1 LSFWKQNPNPE
12 QLNKEHFV
20 GPAISLLGMASLIL
34 IGVILSRDRRAI
46 SVRTVGSAFLL
57 LVSVAALVLFVPLGK
72 EFLFTIG
79 EAVQWVI
86 NYSNV
91 GISFLFGELVTDK
104 VGFVFALRILPI
116 IIFFSALMA
125 VLYHLGIMQWVVK
138 LIGGLFQRVIGTQ
151 RVESFCAA
159 ANIFVSQAEAP
170 LVVKPYIKS
179 VSDSQLFA
187 IMVTGMSTVAGSMLA
202 GYAAMGIR
210 IDYLVAA
217 SVMAAPSGLLM
228 AKILYPNS
236 KEDEHRVSEEVVEE
250 PEERSANVIA
260 AVAEGAANGTRI
272 AVNVGAM
279 LIAFIALLSLLNG
292 IFGLL
297 GSFIGLENLTF
308 ELILGY
314 LFAPIAWLMG
324 VRWEDAQV
332 VGNLIGKKTI
342 LNEFVAYVDFVQI
355 KHSISEHS
363 QAVATFALCGFANIA
378 SIAVMVGSL
387 GAIAPSRREDAARM
401 GLRAVAA
408 ATLANLMNATL
419 ASFFLAL

>member
-1 LSFWKQNPNPE
+1 M
-12 QLNKEHFV
+12 
-20 GPAISLLGMASLIL
+20 GPYISLLGMATLMAL
-34 IGVILSRDRRAI
+34 GVALSKDRRAI
-46 SVRTVGSAFLL
+46 NPRTVASAFLL
-57 LVSVAALVLFVPLGK
+57 LVAVAALVLFLPQGKALLATLGA
-72 EFLFTIG
+72 G
-79 EAVQWVI
+79 VQWVI
-86 NYSNV
+86 NYSYV
-91 GISFLFGELVTDK
+91 GISFLFGELATDK

-125 VLYHLGIMQWVVK
+125 VLYHLGIMQWVV
-138 LIGGLFQRVIGTQ
+138 RVIGGAFQRIIGTR

-170 LVVKPYIKS
+170 LVVRPYIKS
-179 VSDSQLFA
+179 ISDSQLFA
-187 IMVTGMSTVAGSMLA
+187 IMVTGMATVAGSMLA

-217 SVMAAPSGLLM
+217 SVMAAPAGLLM
-228 AKILYPNS
+228 AKILFPDTG
-236 KEDEHRVSEEVVEE
+236 EVDEPDAAPDSSE
-250 PEERSANVIA
+250 PQERSANIIA

-292 IFGLL
+292 LFGLL
-297 GSFIGLENLTF
+297 GSALGFEGLTF
-308 ELILGY
+308 ESVLGY
-314 LFAPIAWLMG
+314 LFSPIAWLMG

-355 KHSISEHS
+355 KDTISEHS
-363 QAVATFALCGFANIA
+363 QAVTTFALCGFANIA
-378 SIAVMVGSL
+378 SIAVLVGSL
-387 GAIAPSRREDAARM
+387 GAIAPGRREDAARL
-401 GLRAVAA
+401 GPRAVAA
-408 ATLANLMNATL
+408 ATLANLMSATL

>member
-1 LSFWKQNPNPE
+1 
-12 QLNKEHFV
+12 
-20 GPAISLLGMASLIL
+20 MATLIL
-34 IGVILSRDRRAI
+34 AAVALSKDRRAI
-46 SVRTVGSAFLL
+46 KPRTVVSAFLL
-57 LVSVAALVLFVPLGK
+57 LLIAAALVLFVPQGK
-72 EFLFTIG
+72 KLLFTIG
-79 EAVQWVI
+79 AGVQWVI
-86 NYSNV
+86 NHSNV
-91 GISFLFGELVTDK
+91 GISFLFGDLATDK

-125 VLYHLGIMQWVVK
+125 VLYHLGIMQWVVRV
-138 LIGGLFQRVIGTQ
+138 IGGLFQRVIGTR

-170 LVVKPYIKS
+170 LVVKPYINTI
-179 VSDSQLFA
+179 SDSQLFA

-217 SVMAAPSGLLM
+217 SVMAAPAGLLM
-228 AKILYPNS
+228 AKIVYPDS
-236 KEDEHRVSEEVVEE
+236 GADDGTDQVRDLVDEEK
-250 PEERSANVIA
+250 PSANIIA

-272 AVNVGAM
+272 AVSVGTM

-292 IFGLL
+292 IFGLF
-297 GSFIGLENLTF
+297 GSLVGMADLTF
-308 ELILGY
+308 ESVLGY
-314 LFAPIAWLMG
+314 LFAPVAWLMG
-324 VRWEDAQV
+324 VRWEDAQI

-355 KHSISEHS
+355 KDRISEHS

-378 SIAVMVGSL
+378 SIAVLVGSL
-387 GAIAPSRREDAARM
+387 GAIAPARRSDVARM

-419 ASFFLAL
+419 ASFFLSF

>member
-1 LSFWKQNPNPE
+1 M
-12 QLNKEHFV
+12 
-20 GPAISLLGMASLIL
+20 GPGISLLGMATLMAV
-34 IGVILSRDRRAI
+34 GVVLSKDRRSI
-46 SVRTVGSAFLL
+46 RPRTVASAFLL
-57 LVSVAALVLFVPLGK
+57 LVSVAALVLFLPQGK
-72 EFLFTIG
+72 AMLFTVG
-79 EAVQWVI
+79 EGVQWVI
-86 NYSNV
+86 NYSYV
-91 GISFLFGELVTDK
+91 GISFLFGELATDK

-125 VLYHLGIMQWVVK
+125 VLYHIGIMQWVVK
-138 LIGGLFQRVIGTQ
+138 IIGGVFQRVIGTR

-170 LVVKPYIKS
+170 LVVRPYIHAI
-179 VSDSQLFA
+179 SDSQLFT

-217 SVMAAPSGLLM
+217 SVMAAPAGLLM
-228 AKILYPNS
+228 AKILYP
-236 KEDEHRVSEEVVEE
+236 E
-250 PEERSANVIA
+250 PLDASDPEPGENGGADLEQDEERAANVIA

-292 IFGLL
+292 LFGLF
-297 GSFIGLENLTF
+297 GSLFGIENLTF
-308 ELILGY
+308 ESILGY
-314 LFAPIAWLMG
+314 LFSPIAWLMG
-324 VRWEDAQV
+324 VPWSEAQV

-355 KHSISEHS
+355 KDTLSEHS
-363 QAVATFALCGFANIA
+363 QAVVTFALCGFANIA
-378 SIAVMVGSL
+378 SIAVLVGSL
-387 GAIAPSRREDAARM
+387 GAIAPGRREDAARM
-401 GLRAVAA
+401 GMRAVAA
-408 ATLANLMNATL
+408 ATLANLMSATL

>member
-1 LSFWKQNPNPE
+1 M
-12 QLNKEHFV
+12 
-20 GPAISLLGMASLIL
+20 GPYIPLLGMATLMAL
-34 IGVILSRDRRAI
+34 GVALSKDRRAI
-46 SVRTVGSAFLL
+46 NPRTVASAFLL
-57 LVSVAALVLFVPLGK
+57 LVAVAALVLFLPQGKALLSTLGA
-72 EFLFTIG
+72 G
-79 EAVQWVI
+79 VQWVI
-86 NYSNV
+86 NYSYV
-91 GISFLFGELVTDK
+91 GISFLFGDLATDK

-125 VLYHLGIMQWVVK
+125 VLYHLGIMQWVV
-138 LIGGLFQRVIGTQ
+138 RVIGGAFQRIIGTR

-170 LVVKPYIKS
+170 LVVRPYIKS
-179 VSDSQLFA
+179 ISDSQLFA
-187 IMVTGMSTVAGSMLA
+187 IMVTGMATVAGSMLA

-217 SVMAAPSGLLM
+217 SVMAAPAGLLM
-228 AKILYPNS
+228 AKILFPDTG
-236 KEDEHRVSEEVVEE
+236 EDDEPDAAPDISE
-250 PEERSANVIA
+250 PEERAANIIA

-292 IFGLL
+292 LFGLL
-297 GSFIGLENLTF
+297 GSALGFEGLTF
-308 ELILGY
+308 ESVLGY
-314 LFAPIAWLMG
+314 LFSPIAWLMG

-355 KHSISEHS
+355 KDTMSEHS
-363 QAVATFALCGFANIA
+363 QAVTTFALCGFANIA
-378 SIAVMVGSL
+378 SIAVLVGSL
-387 GAIAPSRREDAARM
+387 GAIAPGRREDAARL
-401 GLRAVAA
+401 GPRAVAA
-408 ATLANLMNATL
+408 ATLANLMSATL

>member
-1 LSFWKQNPNPE
+1 M
-12 QLNKEHFV
+12 
-20 GPAISLLGMASLIL
+20 GPWISLLGMATLIAV
-34 IGVILSRDRRAI
+34 GVALSKDRRAI
-46 SVRTVGSAFLL
+46 RPRTVASAFLL
-57 LVSVAALVLFVPLGK
+57 LVSVAALVLFLPQGK
-72 EFLFTIG
+72 AMLHVVG
-79 EAVQWVI
+79 QAVQWVI
-86 NYSNV
+86 NYSYV
-91 GISFLFGELVTDK
+91 GISFLFGDLATDK

-125 VLYHLGIMQWVVK
+125 VLYHIGLMQLVVR
-138 LIGGLFQRVIGTQ
+138 LIGGAFQRIIGTR

-170 LVVKPYIKS
+170 LVVRPYIRS
-179 VSDSQLFA
+179 ISDSQLFT
-187 IMVTGMSTVAGSMLA
+187 IMVTGMATVAGSMLA

-217 SVMAAPSGLLM
+217 SVMAAPAGLLM
-228 AKILYPNS
+228 AKILYPDT
-236 KEDEHRVSEEVVEE
+236 DEKAEPEVVEIAEE
-250 PEERSANVIA
+250 PEERAANVIA
-260 AVAEGAANGTRI
+260 AVAEGAANGTKI

-297 GSFIGLENLTF
+297 GSLVGLEGLTF
-308 ELILGY
+308 ESVLGV
-314 LFAPIAWLMG
+314 LFSPIAWLMG
-324 VRWEDAQV
+324 VPWSEAQI

-355 KHSISEHS
+355 KDTLSEHS
-363 QAVATFALCGFANIA
+363 QAVVTFALCGFANIA
-378 SIAVMVGSL
+378 SIAVLVGSL

-401 GLRAVAA
+401 GVRAVAA
-408 ATLANLMNATL
+408 ATLANLMSATL

>member
-1 LSFWKQNPNPE
+1 
-12 QLNKEHFV
+12 V
-20 GPAISLLGMASLIL
+20 GPGISLLGMATLIAV
-34 IGVILSRDRRAI
+34 GVALSKDRRAI
-46 SVRTVGSAFLL
+46 NPRTVASAFLL
-57 LVSVAALVLFVPLGK
+57 LVFVAAMVLFLPQGK
-72 EFLFTIG
+72 QALFTIG
-79 EAVQWVI
+79 AGVQWVI
-86 NYSNV
+86 DYSYV
-91 GISFLFGELVTDK
+91 GISFLFGDLVTDK

-125 VLYHLGIMQWVVK
+125 VLYHLNIMQWVVRI
-138 LIGGLFQRVIGTQ
+138 IGGIFQRVIGTR

-179 VSDSQLFA
+179 ISDSQLFA

-217 SVMAAPSGLLM
+217 SVMAAPSGLMM
-228 AKILYPNS
+228 AKILYPDTG
-236 KEDEHRVSEEVVEE
+236 EDDGTDSVSAAADT
-250 PEERSANVIA
+250 EERAANVIA
-260 AVAEGAANGTRI
+260 AVADGAANGTRI

-292 IFGLL
+292 LFGLI
-297 GSFIGLENLTF
+297 GSAFGIEGLTF
-308 ELILGY
+308 ESILGY

-324 VRWEDAQV
+324 VRWEDAQI

-355 KHSISEHS
+355 KDTMSEHS

-387 GAIAPSRREDAARM
+387 GAIAPGRREDAARM

>member
-1 LSFWKQNPNPE
+1 M
-12 QLNKEHFV
+12 
-20 GPAISLLGMASLIL
+20 GPYIPLLGMATLMAL
-34 IGVILSRDRRAI
+34 GVALSNDRRAI
-46 SVRTVGSAFLL
+46 KPRTVASAFLL
-57 LVSVAALVLFVPLGK
+57 LVAVAALVLFLPQGK
-72 EFLFTIG
+72 AMLATIG
-79 EAVQWVI
+79 GGVQWVI
-86 NYSNV
+86 NYSYV
-91 GISFLFGELVTDK
+91 GISFLFGDLVTDK

-125 VLYHLGIMQWVVK
+125 VLYHLGIMQWVVRI
-138 LIGGLFQRVIGTQ
+138 IGGSFQYIIGTQ

-179 VSDSQLFA
+179 ISDSQLFA
-187 IMVTGMSTVAGSMLA
+187 IMVTGMATVAGSMLA

-217 SVMAAPSGLLM
+217 SVMAAPAGLLM
-228 AKILYPNS
+228 AKILFPAGS
-236 KEDEHRVSEEVVEE
+236 ADDERDRVPEITA
-250 PEERSANVIA
+250 PEERAGNIIGA
-260 AVAEGAANGTRI
+260 IAEGAANGTRI

-292 IFGLL
+292 LFGLL
-297 GSFIGLENLTF
+297 GSLLGFEGLTF
-308 ELILGY
+308 ESVLGY
-314 LFAPIAWLMG
+314 VFSPIAWLMG

-355 KHSISEHS
+355 KDTMSEHS
-363 QAVATFALCGFANIA
+363 QAVVTFALCGFANIA
-378 SIAVMVGSL
+378 SIAVLVGSL
-387 GAIAPSRREDAARM
+387 GAIAPNRREDAARL
-401 GLRAVAA
+401 GPRAVAA
-408 ATLANLMNATL
+408 ATLANLMSATL

>member
-1 LSFWKQNPNPE
+1 M
-12 QLNKEHFV
+12 
-20 GPAISLLGMASLIL
+20 GPYISLLGMATLMAL
-34 IGVILSRDRRAI
+34 GVALSKDRRAI
-46 SVRTVGSAFLL
+46 NPRTVASAFLL
-57 LVSVAALVLFVPLGK
+57 LVAVAALVLFLPQGK
-72 EFLFTIG
+72 ALLATFG
-79 EAVQWVI
+79 AGVQWVI
-86 NYSNV
+86 NYSYV
-91 GISFLFGELVTDK
+91 GISFLFGELATDK

-125 VLYHLGIMQWVVK
+125 VLYHLGIMQWVV
-138 LIGGLFQRVIGTQ
+138 RVIGGAFQRIIGTR

-170 LVVKPYIKS
+170 LVVRPYIKS
-179 VSDSQLFA
+179 ISDSQLFA
-187 IMVTGMSTVAGSMLA
+187 IMVTGMATVAGSMLA

-217 SVMAAPSGLLM
+217 SVMAAPAGLLM
-228 AKILYPNS
+228 AKILFPDS
-236 KEDEHRVSEEVVEE
+236 GEEDEPDAATDSSE
-250 PEERSANVIA
+250 PEERSANIIA

-292 IFGLL
+292 LFGLL
-297 GSFIGLENLTF
+297 GSALGFEGLTF
-308 ELILGY
+308 ESVLGY

-355 KHSISEHS
+355 KDTISEHS
-363 QAVATFALCGFANIA
+363 QAVTTFALCGFANIA
-378 SIAVMVGSL
+378 SIAVLVGSL
-387 GAIAPSRREDAARM
+387 GAIAPGRREDAARL
-401 GLRAVAA
+401 GPRAVAA
-408 ATLANLMNATL
+408 ATLANLMSATL